1 MRRTRPD
8 TSPRGEC
15 GFTLIEMVVA
25 MVVMVIIVA
34 ATIFFAYPVQQSVE
48 LTGRAEL
55 TDIADNSLQ
64 RIGREVRLALPN
76 SVRSAGACGT
86 SCIEFIPVRTAGRY
100 RAEVSVP
107 AVGCNT
113 TTDATG
119 SDELAFDVPETCFKS
134 IGTVTNASTIS
145 NSDFVVLNNTGLSSQ
160 DAYVEPG
167 VNRVAI
173 SQADEQGGLRE
184 RINFGSF
191 TFQRSLH
198 DSPGKRFFVV
208 TTPVTYACASGTL
221 TRYSGYAYGAAYTS
235 GTAVTVATDV
245 ANCNFIYLQNV
256 SPQIG
261 LLTLQLTLSRV
272 LSPATTETVA
282 LYHSL
287 HVSNVP

>member
-1 MRRTRPD
+1 MRPILPD
-8 TSPRGEC
+8 APPNGDG
-15 GFTLIEMVVA
+15 GFTLIELVVA

-55 TDIADNSLQ
+55 TDIADNALQ

-76 SVRSAGACGT
+76 SIQSAGACGS

-100 RAEVSVP
+100 RAEASG
-107 AVGCNT
+107 AGCNT

-119 SDELAFDVPETCFKS
+119 SDELAFDVAETCFKS
-134 IGTVTNASTIS
+134 IGTVANASTIVN
-145 NSDFVVLNNTGLSSQ
+145 NSDFLVLNNTGLSGQ
-160 DAYVEPG
+160 DAYATSG
-167 VNRVAI
+167 TLNRVQI
-173 SQADEQGGLRE
+173 SQADEQGGVRE

-208 TTPVTYACASGTL
+208 TTPVAYECAGGTL
-221 TRYSGYAYGAAYTS
+221 RRYSGYVYGTAYTT
-235 GTAVTVATDV
+235 GTAAVVASDV
-245 ANCNFIYLQNV
+245 ANCNFIYVQNL

-272 LSPATTETVA
+272 LSPATTETVT